1 LEIKGV
7 IDFAVSP
14 KSMEICFLSSSE
26 TMPGSKILL
35 FDCPFTPDKRIAVN
49 PITKITKELK
59 NIFMLDINRLSKTT
73 FIRIFF
79 IKDKQSARAKGVD
92 CRL

>member
-1 LEIKGV
+1 
-7 IDFAVSP
+7 
-14 KSMEICFLSSSE
+14 
-26 TMPGSKILL
+26 
-35 FDCPFTPDKRIAVN
+35 VN